1 MNVLIIDNNPEFA
14 LSLKDMLQRESH
26 QAVVVGDGQS
36 GLRLAATRQFDVIL
50 LDIVM
55 PGESG
60 ISFLLAAHQM
70 KLDTPVVAM
79 DALFNHRINKRVAE
93 LGAADFLKKPVSVS
107 RLRAVLAGISNAHTA
122 LHGSSTIADEG

>member
-14 LSLKDMLQRESH
+14 LSVKDMLQQESH

-36 GLRLAATRQFDVIL
+36 GLKLAATRKFDVIL

-60 ISFLLAAHQM
+60 ISFLLALHRM

-79 DALFNHRINKRVAE
+79 DALFNKRINNRVAE
-93 LGAADFLKKPVSVS
+93 LGVADFLEKPVSVP
-107 RLRAVLAGISNAHTA
+107 RLRAVLAGISSPRTA
-122 LHGSSTIADEG
+122 L